1 MSKIRAVIIEDEIPA
16 ARLLNKMVGELR
28 PNWEITV
35 LPGMIEDAV
44 EWFAVNPHPDIIF
57 LDIQLNDGISFLF
70 IEQAKPKSMIIFTT
84 AYDEYAVR
92 AFSVNSIDYLLKPIH
107 KERLNDAIEKFERF
121 YMADNGVK
129 YHYEGIE
136 QLLKTFTDKQEKQYR
151 TRFLISSP
159 KRFYT
164 IMVSDIA
171 YFYSE
176 DKTTFAITN
185 DRKRHLIDYPLTKLE
200 EQLDPK
206 QFMRVNRQFIL
217 SAGCIRNV
225 QNYFNGKMT
234 VSVSSKFEGSIHI
247 SREKVPVIK
256 MWLAE
261 EISKTLFTLKN
272 KDFLVCLHK

>member
-1 MSKIRAVIIEDEIPA
+1 M
-16 ARLLNKMVGELR
+16 
-28 PNWEITV
+28 
-35 LPGMIEDAV
+35 
-44 EWFAVNPHPDIIF
+44 
-57 LDIQLNDGISFLF
+57 
-70 IEQAKPKSMIIFTT
+70 
-84 AYDEYAVR
+84 
-92 AFSVNSIDYLLKPIH
+92 
-107 KERLNDAIEKFERF
+107 
-121 YMADNGVK
+121 
-129 YHYEGIE
+129 
-136 QLLKTFTDKQEKQYR
+136 KTFTGKQEKQYR

-234 VSVSSKFEGSIHI
+234 VSVSPEFEGSIQI
-247 SREKVPVIK
+247 SREKVTAIK

-261 EISKTLFTLKN
+261 EI
-272 KDFLVCLHK
+272 

>member
-1 MSKIRAVIIEDEIPA
+1 MSKIKAVIIEDEIPA
-16 ARLLNKMVGELR
+16 ARLLNKMVSDLR
-28 PNWEITV
+28 PEWEIMV
-35 LPGMIEDAV
+35 IPGMIEDAV
-44 EWFAVNPHPDIIF
+44 KWFAENPHPDIIF

-70 IEQAKPKSMIIFTT
+70 IEQAKPQSMIIFTT

-107 KERLNDAIEKFERF
+107 KERLSDAIEKFERF
-121 YMADNGVK
+121 YMAENGAK

-136 QLLKTFTDKQEKQYR
+136 LLLKTFVDKQEKHYR
-151 TRFLISSP
+151 TRFLISSS

-176 DKTTFAITN
+176 DKTTFAVTN
-185 DRKRHLIDYPLTKLE
+185 DRKRHLIDYPLAKLE

-206 QFMRVNRQFIL
+206 QFMRINRQFIL
-217 SAGCIRNV
+217 SARCIRNI
-225 QNYFNGKMT
+225 QYYFNGKMT
-234 VSVSSKFEGSIHI
+234 VSVTPEFDGSIQI

-261 EISKTLFTLKN
+261 EI
-272 KDFLVCLHK
+272 

>member
-16 ARLLNKMVGELR
+16 ARLLNKMVSELR
-28 PNWEITV
+28 PEWEITV

-44 EWFAVNPHPDIIF
+44 EWFTVNPHPDIIF

-121 YMADNGVK
+121 YMADNGAK

-136 QLLKTFTDKQEKQYR
+136 QLLKTFTGRQEKQYR

-234 VSVSSKFEGSIHI
+234 VSVSPEFEGSIQI
-247 SREKVPVIK
+247 SREKVTAIK

-261 EISKTLFTLKN
+261 EI
-272 KDFLVCLHK
+272 